1 MVRHDLFVIGGGPA
15 GLVTAIAARMAGLT
29 VSLADMRRP
38 PVDKACGEGI
48 MPDGVA
54 ILRELGVVLP
64 SEKVYPFRG
73 IRYVQGALE
82 AEARFGQDRAGLG
95 VRRTVLEEALIRRAV
110 ELGVTFAWG
119 RRVNGLHPEG
129 VVLDG
134 SPVAARWVAAADGQ
148 DSRIRRSL
156 GLDAPVISRRVGVR
170 RHVNVAPW
178 TDTVEVHW
186 ADGCE
191 IYATPVSP
199 QEICI
204 AALAGD
210 PWLGLDRALERF
222 PAVCARIA
230 GAAATTK
237 DLGAPTLFRKARGVT
252 SGRVALVGDAAG
264 CVDAITGAGV
274 SLALHQAVA
283 LAEALRHGDLRRY
296 ERDYRR
302 IARVAVGMTR
312 FMLAIHERPRLRR
325 WALMSLSA
333 VPAVFRQLLAIHIR
347 AHPFFTLHH
356 EPLAA
361 VPAQGRG

>member
-1 MVRHDLFVIGGGPA
+1 MVRHDLFVVGGGPA
-15 GLVTAIAARMAGLT
+15 GLATAIAARLAGFS
-29 VSLADMRRP
+29 VRLADMRRP

-48 MPDGVA
+48 MPDGAA
-54 ILRELGVVLP
+54 ILREMGVVLP
-64 SEKVYPFRG
+64 PGKAYPLHG
-73 IRYVQGALE
+73 IRYVQGELE
-82 AEARFGQDRAGLG
+82 VEARFGRGRTGLG
-95 VRRTVLEEALIRRAV
+95 VRRTVLEEALIQRAAD
-110 ELGVTFAWG
+110 LGVTFEWG
-119 RRVNGLHPEG
+119 RRVNGLHPDG
-129 VVLDG
+129 VLLDG

-148 DSRIRRSL
+148 DSRIRRAL

-170 RHVNVAPW
+170 RHVAVPSW
-178 TDTVEVHW
+178 TDRVEVHW

-191 IYATPVSP
+191 IYVTPVAP
-199 QEICI
+199 QEVC
-204 AALAGD
+204 LAVLGSD
-210 PWLGLDRALERF
+210 PWLRLDSALERF
-222 PAVCARIA
+222 PALRARLA
-230 GAAATTK
+230 GSGATTK
-237 DLGAPTLFRKARGVT
+237 ELGAPTLFRRARGVT

-274 SLALHQAVA
+274 CLGLHQAVA
-283 LAEALRHGDLRRY
+283 LAEALRHDDLGRY

-312 FMLAIHERPRLRR
+312 FMLAIHERPKLRR
-325 WALMSLSA
+325 WTLASLSA